1 MALIR
6 SLLDKCC
13 DRSLLGGVLR
23 RYKIV
28 ILRIFLP
35 ELYLPSYVSTTEK
48 TAELAATTETE
59 TEVAVEKAGVM
70 SNIRKQD
77 KDAMESA
84 AEKAL
89 AQILEVSALALLTLV
104 IVNGT
109 HQNDITKNYLSRYS

>member
-1 MALIR
+1 
-6 SLLDKCC
+6 
-13 DRSLLGGVLR
+13 VLR

-35 ELYLPSYVSTTEK
+35 ELYLPSYVSTTER

-89 AQILEVSALALLTLV
+89 AQILEV
-104 IVNGT
+104 NP
-109 HQNDITKNYLSRYS
+109 YLSSSQFEIIGISYLANCFTNKLHEIESEEVDS